1 MGIGL
6 TETTYHK
13 KKIYVPAEVRERLGL
28 RNGDRLSVV
37 SLDRKGFRVELK
49 RKTAEERILDAL
61 ESSREVGVPQG

>member
-1 MGIGL
+1 L

-28 RNGDRLSVV
+28 RNGDRLNVV

-49 RKTAEERILDAL
+49 RKTVEKRILDAL
-61 ESSREVGVPQG
+61 ANCREVGVP